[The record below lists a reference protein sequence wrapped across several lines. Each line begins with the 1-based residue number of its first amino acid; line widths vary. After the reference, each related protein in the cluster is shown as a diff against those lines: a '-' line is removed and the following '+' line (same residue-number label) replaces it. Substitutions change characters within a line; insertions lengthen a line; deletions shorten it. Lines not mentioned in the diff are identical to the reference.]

1 MKKQPRLLFLSLYII
16 LNKGGDK
23 MNDQIIKYLEALKNI
38 IEANDMEDLIDL
50 VQSMNYNDVDAIQNI
65 INELK

>member
-1 MKKQPRLLFLSLYII
+1 
-16 LNKGGDK
+16 